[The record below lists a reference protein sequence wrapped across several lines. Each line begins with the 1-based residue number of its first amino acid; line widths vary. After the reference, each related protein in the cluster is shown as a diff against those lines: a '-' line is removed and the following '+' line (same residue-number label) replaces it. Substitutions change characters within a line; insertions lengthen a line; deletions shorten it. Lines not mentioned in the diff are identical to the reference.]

1 MARYLESRCKKCRQ
15 LGISVCGSAH
25 CALEKKNTPPGMH
38 PQLRR
43 KVSDFKKRLIEKQK
57 LRFSYWVPERQF
69 RNYVKEAFR
78 EKGISGETLVV
89 LLERRLDNI
98 VYRMGFAPSILSA
111 RQMVVH
117 GHILV
122 NGRKVDQPSFSL
134 REGDQVSVK
143 ETSKKML
150 LIEKGLARSMARGPL
165 PYIEVDKENLKGTLI
180 SMPERPQIPL
190 EIDEGIIVE
199 HYSRYI

>member
-15 LGISVCGSAH
+15 LGISVCGSTH

-78 EKGISGETLVV
+78 KKGISGETLVV
-89 LLERRLDNI
+89 LLERRLDSI
-98 VYRMGFAPSILSA
+98 VYRMGFAPSVPSA

-134 REGDQVSVK
+134 REGDQVSVREK
-143 ETSKKML
+143 SKKMP
-150 LIEKGLARSMARGPL
+150 LIEEGLAKSMARGPL
-165 PYIEVDKENLKGTLI
+165 PYIEVDKDNLKGTLI
-180 SMPERPQIPL
+180 SIPERPQIPL
-190 EIDEGIIVE
+190 TIDEGIIVE
-199 HYSRYI
+199 HYARYI